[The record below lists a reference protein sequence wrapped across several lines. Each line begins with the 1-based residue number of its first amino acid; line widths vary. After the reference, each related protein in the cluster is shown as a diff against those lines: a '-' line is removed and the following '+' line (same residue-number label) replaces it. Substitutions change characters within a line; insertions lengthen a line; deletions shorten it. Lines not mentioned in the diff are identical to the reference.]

1 MIKKVKLEKEFK
13 ENHDAGMIIELDEK
27 LRSMKEKKKLL
38 KKEIIDLS
46 YEQITYD
53 KQKAKSVIN
62 PEDPSDADYL
72 LYKIRALKKKREKME
87 AENDKNKEVM
97 DRLMARINES
107 KSKIEK
113 EQQAVST
120 AEQKYN
126 AKMSR
131 NKNNDK
137 TKDADDDISNY
148 DTNKEMK
155 EISTHVDN
163 YKKFRRETKSKR
175 LELDKLFIVLHE
187 RDKEN
192 RLLNLKV
199 KELER
204 MVPHNTL
211 NPMAKTRS
219 TIDKSRGLR
228 NTRQRMKNA
237 SINEANRSV
246 LVTDKGQLRKGN
258 RSPIQ
263 ARNSELHGRTE
274 SNIEEVKVDVILKPV
289 IEEVIKDLVQKDEV
303 NLPEIEW
310 EAPEIEWKSDRDEV
324 KSPIVEEKSPK
335 VEMKSPKVKEKSPK
349 NENITP
355 KGSDN
360 NSSIIRE
367 SLVSGKILTFVNCD
381 I

>member
-1 MIKKVKLEKEFK
+1 
-13 ENHDAGMIIELDEK
+13 
-27 LRSMKEKKKLL
+27 
-38 KKEIIDLS
+38 
-46 YEQITYD
+46 
-53 KQKAKSVIN
+53 
-62 PEDPSDADYL
+62 
-72 LYKIRALKKKREKME
+72 ME

-126 AKMSR
+126 AKMTR

-155 EISTHVDN
+155 EISTHIDN
-163 YKKFRRETKSKR
+163 YKKLRRENKSKR

-204 MVPHNTL
+204 MVPYNTL

-219 TIDKSRGLR
+219 TRDKSRGLGKG
-228 NTRQRMKNA
+228 RQRMKNA

-263 ARNSELHGRTE
+263 DRTSKIQGRTE

-289 IEEVIKDLVQKDEV
+289 IEEIIKDKVHKDEV
-303 NLPEIEW
+303 KLPEVEW
-310 EAPEIEWKSDRDEV
+310 KAPEIEWKSDRDEV
-324 KSPIVEEKSPK
+324 KSPKANKISPKVEIKSPK
-335 VEMKSPKVKEKSPK
+335 VEMKSSKVEMKSPINK
-349 NENITP
+349 NITP

-360 NSSIIRE
+360 DSNIIKE
-367 SLVSGKILTFVNCD
+367 SLVSGKILSFVNCD
-381 I
+381 V